1 MSAWDRILPRNAG
14 EGDPDGVEGAGLAA
28 WLRIQRRRA
37 QGLRP
42 PPPPPPEGPLR
53 LGPRRSPI
61 HLPRFA
67 GEEYV
72 PPPPCSAWRR
82 IPILVAPAALLFGCM
97 VGPNFHRPAAPT
109 ASGYTP
115 APLPQATAAA
125 PVTGGAAQT
134 FAQGADL
141 TGQWWTLFGSQ
152 QIDDLVQQALKA
164 NPDLDAAR
172 AALKAAHQAWLVQ
185 RGTLLP
191 TADASFETSR
201 EKASGALSPP
211 LSTPNDLFTLHTV
224 TLNVAYTAD
233 VFGGLRR
240 QIETVKAQEENQ
252 RFQSEATF
260 LTLTS
265 NVVAGAIQEASLRE
279 QIAANQRLVAL
290 ASDVLKILRTQKQ
303 LGQVTGVDV
312 ATQEAALAQAE
323 QALPPL
329 EKQLAAQR
337 DQLADLTGRT
347 PSEDQDPPIFLASLT
362 LPAQLPLALP
372 SRLVDQ
378 RPDVRAAEANLHAA
392 SAEVGVA
399 IANRLPNFTLSGQ
412 AGGAS
417 TVFSSLLSSPNTF
430 WAASGMVAQPIF
442 EGGQLLHKQRQAEA
456 FYEQSRAQYRS
467 TVLSAFQNM
476 ADALQAIEAD
486 SRALA
491 ASVRAETA
499 AQSALTITHKQLEEG
514 QVAGLNVLLAQE
526 LYQQAVLA
534 RVQAQGARFADTVA
548 LFQALG
554 GGWWNRKDL

>member
-1 MSAWDRILPRNAG
+1 MSTRR
-14 EGDPDGVEGAGLAA
+14 VLA
-28 WLRIQRRRA
+28 
-37 QGLRP
+37 
-42 PPPPPPEGPLR
+42 
-53 LGPRRSPI
+53 
-61 HLPRFA
+61 
-67 GEEYV
+67 
-72 PPPPCSAWRR
+72 
-82 IPILVAPAALLFGCM
+82 VAVAAALLAGCM
-97 VGPNFHRPAAPT
+97 VGPNFHRPAPPT
-109 ASGYTP
+109 VSGYTP
-115 APLPQATAAA
+115 EPLLPSTAAA
-125 PVTGGAAQT
+125 PVPGGASQS

-141 TGQWWTLFGSQ
+141 AGQWWTLFGSPQ
-152 QIDDLVQQALKA
+152 VDDLVQRALKA
-164 NPDLDAAR
+164 NPDLEAAR

-191 TADASFETSR
+191 TADVSYEGTR

-240 QIETVKAQEENQ
+240 QIENVKAQEDNQ
-252 RFQSEATF
+252 RFQSEAVF

-279 QIAANQRLVAL
+279 QIAANQRLIAL
-290 ASDVLKILRTQKQ
+290 ASDVLRILRAQKQ

-337 DQLADLTGRT
+337 DQLADLTGRA
-347 PSEDQDPPIFLASLT
+347 PSEDQDAPVRLASLT
-362 LPAQLPLALP
+362 LPAQLPLSVP
-372 SRLVDQ
+372 SKLVDQ

-392 SAEVGVA
+392 SAEIGVA

-417 TVFSSLLSSPNTF
+417 TVFSSLFADPNTF

-456 FYEQSRAQYRS
+456 LYEQSRAQYRS
-467 TVLSAFQNM
+467 AVLSAFQNV
-476 ADALQAIEAD
+476 ADSLQAIQAD

-491 ASVRAETA
+491 AAAQAETA
-499 AQSALTITHKQLEEG
+499 AETALNITRKQLTAG
-514 QVAGLNVLLAQE
+514 QVAGINVLLAEE
-526 LYQQAVLA
+526 LYQQALLA